1 MKKTINTTIYPEVY
15 TLAESLAILDKY
27 KDDLTE
33 EQFNN
38 IKSVISSFAI
48 ESMYLNEKDI
58 LDGIKIQKGEA
69 TADELITQYKKEWG
83 KLYRCLK

>member
-27 KDDLTE
+27 KSDLTE

-58 LDGIKIQKGEA
+58 LDGIKIQKGEV
-69 TADELITQYKKEWG
+69 TADELIAHQKRNWG
-83 KLYRCLK
+83 IL

>member
-1 MKKTINTTIYPEVY
+1 MSKVINTTTYPEVY

-27 KDDLTE
+27 KDDLTD

-69 TADELITQYKKEWG
+69 TADELIANQKRNWG
-83 KLYRCLK
+83 IL